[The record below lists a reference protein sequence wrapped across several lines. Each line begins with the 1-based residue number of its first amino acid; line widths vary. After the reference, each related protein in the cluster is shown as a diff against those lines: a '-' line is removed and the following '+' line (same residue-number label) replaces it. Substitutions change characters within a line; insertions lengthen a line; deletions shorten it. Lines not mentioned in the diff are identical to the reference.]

1 MSQPMHILPTEDEQG
16 FAFVVDNEQVF
27 VVQCRGSE
35 QVFGTG
41 DAMSVAFELE
51 YQACRPLRLYALP
64 DPTART
70 APSPSVRRRRAVLAT
85 VAVVAAIL
93 LVLLALPLRQLG
105 GSTLAQA
112 QPAPGQEYVVKSGD
126 TLASIAARADRGDA
140 AALTARLARE
150 VGSTVVVPGEHIQ
163 IP

>member
-1 MSQPMHILPTEDEQG
+1 MRTVPVSHEQG
-16 FAFVVDNEQVF
+16 FALRVDSEQVF
-27 VVQCRGSE
+27 VVQYPDSE

-51 YQACRPLRLYALP
+51 YPAYRPLRLYALP
-64 DPTART
+64 DPPART
-70 APSPSVRRRRAVLAT
+70 APSDSVRRRRRAVLAV
-85 VAVVAAIL
+85 VAAVAAIL
-93 LVLLALPLRQLG
+93 LVLLTLPLRSLG

-126 TLASIAARADRGDA
+126 TLASIAARADQADA
-140 AALTARLARE
+140 GVLAARMAHE

>member
-1 MSQPMHILPTEDEQG
+1 VHEQQ
-16 FAFVVDNEQVF
+16 FALRVDSEQVF
-27 VVQCRGSE
+27 VIQCPRSE

-51 YQACRPLRLYALP
+51 SPAYCPPRLYVLP
-64 DPTART
+64 DLPARSAPTPPT
-70 APSPSVRRRRAVLAT
+70 VRRRRAALAA
-85 VAVVAAIL
+85 VAVAVAVL

-112 QPAPGQEYVVKSGD
+112 QPTPGQEYVVKSGD

>member
-1 MSQPMHILPTEDEQG
+1 VHTVQGVHEQQ
-16 FAFVVDNEQVF
+16 FALRVDSEQVF
-27 VVQCRGSE
+27 VVQCPRSE

-51 YQACRPLRLYALP
+51 NPAYRPLRLYVLP
-64 DPTART
+64 DPPARG
-70 APSPSVRRRRAVLAT
+70 APAPPSVRRRRVALAT
-85 VAVVAAIL
+85 VAVVAALL

-112 QPAPGQEYVVKSGD
+112 QPTPGQEYIVKSGD
-126 TLASIAARADRGDA
+126 TLASIAVRADRADA
-140 AALTARLARE
+140 RTLTARLARE

>member
-1 MSQPMHILPTEDEQG
+1 MT
-16 FAFVVDNEQVF
+16 
-27 VVQCRGSE
+27 
-35 QVFGTG
+35 
-41 DAMSVAFELE
+41 VAFELE
-51 YQACRPLRLYALP
+51 NPAYRPLRLFALP
-64 DPTART
+64 DPPVRV

-85 VAVVAAIL
+85 VAVAAVVL

-112 QPAPGQEYVVKSGD
+112 QPTPGQAYIVKSGD
-126 TLASIAARADRGDA
+126 TLTSIATRANPAEASILA
-140 AALTARLARE
+140 ARLARE

>member
-1 MSQPMHILPTEDEQG
+1 LR
-16 FAFVVDNEQVF
+16 VDSEQVF
-27 VVQCRGSE
+27 VVQCPGSE

-51 YQACRPLRLYALP
+51 YPAYGPLRLYALP
-64 DPTART
+64 DPPARCG
-70 APSPSVRRRRAVLAT
+70 PSPSVRRRRAVLAA

-112 QPAPGQEYVVKSGD
+112 QPAPGQEYIVKSGD
-126 TLASIAARADRGDA
+126 TLASIATRADRADA
-140 AALTARLARE
+140 GVLAARLARE

>member
-1 MSQPMHILPTEDEQG
+1 MRTVPVWHEPV
-16 FAFVVDNEQVF
+16 FALRVDSEQVF
-27 VVQCRGSE
+27 VVQCPGSE

-64 DPTART
+64 DPPART

-126 TLASIAARADRGDA
+126 TLASIAARADRADA
-140 AALTARLARE
+140 GALAARMAHE